1 MLGGASEKGVLRPI
15 QLGGWWQKKA
25 LRFNGALALPLA
37 LLLPCSSLPLLPDR
51 QKRWWSIERPR
62 FPALAHL
69 TTLSSR
75 YLAALRLTHSHSQ
88 SHSRSHSHS
97 PSHFDSVCDSYFNYF
112 LCDFCFCYSA
122 ARHIPICVFIFTFI
136 PIQCLS
142 FLLLLLLFCFGCRD
156 SLFEITN
163 APSGTD

>member
-1 MLGGASEKGVLRPI
+1 MVEGTSEKGVLRPI
-15 QLGGWWQKKA
+15 QLGADDRRKLCA
-25 LRFNGALALPLA
+25 SMV
-37 LLLPCSSLPLLPDR
+37 LLLYLWLCCCFVLPFPSCQTDR
-51 QKRWWSIERPR
+51 NDDEAWRPR
-62 FPALAHL
+62 FSALAHL
-69 TTLSSR
+69 TTLSTR

-88 SHSRSHSHS
+88 SHSRSYS
-97 PSHFDSVCDSYFNYF
+97 PSLSDSVCDSYFNYF

-156 SLFEITN
+156 SVFEITN
-163 APSGTD
+163 APSGTG